1 MDNLKICQKQS
12 LYSIS
17 IVYFYIYAFYIT
29 VIYDRYFIKE
39 NYT

>member
-17 IVYFYIYAFYIT
+17 IVYFYIYA